1 MAKKARKK
9 LEEDAAPAFE
19 FPEFDEAGFIWKEFE
34 LSTATGLAGLF
45 ALVLGLVTW
54 LASSAVGIAWY
65 IVLPVGIVG
74 VVGTTLLLQRLRSPS
89 HLYTKGDWAGLI
101 ALEFF
106 GWLAV
111 WFLLLN
117 IAPAGF

>member
-9 LEEDAAPAFE
+9 MEDDAIPAFE
-19 FPEFDEAGFIWKEFE
+19 FPTFDEAGFVWKEYE
-34 LSTATGLAGLF
+34 LTSATVLAGII
-45 ALVLGLVTW
+45 ALGLGLMGWILTGFG
-54 LASSAVGIAWY
+54 LNGFIPLGI
-65 IVLPVGIVG
+65 GIVALAG
-74 VVGTTLLLQRLRSPS
+74 SYFLIQAVRRNSS
-89 HLYTKGDWAGLI
+89 YYTKGDWAGLI

-117 IAPAGF
+117 IAPSGL